1 MGSAR
6 STYQSGGIARTLKAQ
21 AASGGSGKRR
31 DIAVVVVSFNTRELT
46 LSCLD
51 SVCDDPA
58 VRTVCVVDN
67 GSSDG
72 SREALIRR
80 SLMQHESD
88 GPPLLVECLD
98 ENRGF
103 GGANNVG
110 ALATDGEF
118 IALLN
123 SDAVV
128 LAGALEI
135 LGDYLKKHDHVGVVG
150 PRLLNPDGSFQESR
164 FHFPSPWTAWMENLG
179 MHRLKRAFKFK
190 NGLRGGRVEWLS
202 GACIL
207 IRRSV
212 WEEMGGFDEA
222 FFLYSEET
230 DLQRRIRRS
239 GREIHWVPE
248 ALVTHVGGGSGVGRR
263 AEVREC
269 FFSGVDRYFLKHH
282 GRAGMF
288 SLRCA
293 TVFGAALRWTWALIS
308 GREDTRAE
316 AGWILKRQC
325 FAPFPTGMGG
335 PGNDGSVV

>member
-1 MGSAR
+1 MGGEQSAHQG
-6 STYQSGGIARTLKAQ
+6 SGIAQTVKEV
-21 AASGGSGKRR
+21 ASSQGSQKRR
-31 DIAVVVVSFNTRELT
+31 DIAVVVVSFNTRDLT
-46 LSCLD
+46 LSCIE

-58 VRTVCVVDN
+58 VGSVCVVDN
-67 GSSDG
+67 GSCDG

-80 SLMQHESD
+80 SFIQHESG
-88 GPPLLVECLD
+88 GPNLLVECLG

-103 GGANNVG
+103 GGANNIG
-110 ALATDGEF
+110 ALATESEF
-118 IALLN
+118 IALVN

-128 LAGALEI
+128 LRGALES
-135 LGDYLKKHDHVGVVG
+135 LRDYLLKHPHVGVVG
-150 PRLLNPDGSFQESR
+150 PRLLNSDGSFQESR
-164 FHFPSPWTAWMENLG
+164 YHFPSPWKAWMENMG
-179 MHRLKRAFKFK
+179 IHSLKRAFQFK
-190 NGLRGGRVEWLS
+190 NLLKSGRVEWLS

-212 WEEMGGFDEA
+212 WVEMGGFDEA

-248 ALVTHVGGGSGVGRR
+248 ALVTHLGGGSGAGRR
-263 AEVREC
+263 SEVREC

-282 GRAGMF
+282 GRAGAF

-293 TVFGAALRWTWALIS
+293 TIFGAALRWTWALI
-308 GREDTRAE
+308 RARDDKRAE

-325 FAPFPTGMGG
+325 SAPFPKGMKE
-335 PGNDGSVV
+335 P